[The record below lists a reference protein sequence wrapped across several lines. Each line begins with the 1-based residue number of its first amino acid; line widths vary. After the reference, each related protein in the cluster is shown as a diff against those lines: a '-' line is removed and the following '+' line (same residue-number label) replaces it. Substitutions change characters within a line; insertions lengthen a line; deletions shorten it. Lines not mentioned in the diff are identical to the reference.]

1 MLRDFSVRV
10 RDDDSG
16 QLYVMTVF
24 AVDYGSALS
33 IVSEITASRPNLSVL
48 GF

>member
-10 RDDDSG
+10 KDGDSG
-16 QLYVMTVF
+16 QIYVMTVF
-24 AVDYGSALS
+24 AIDYDSALT
-33 IVSEITASRPNLSVL
+33 IMSEITASRPNLSVL